1 MTTLTIISN
10 LNREV
15 KNPFADKISSNPKPV
30 LLNKTPAK
38 EKNYDHYRNADGSFK
53 TPNGQA
59 FYDSGHVDL
68 FNIDHQ
74 LKVKSLKSTAL
85 KSTFIVSILFISAI
99 IISVL

>member
-15 KNPFADKISSNPKPV
+15 KNPFADKISPNSQPIFTE
-30 LLNKTPAK
+30 KTPAK

-59 FYDSGHVDL
+59 FYDSGHVNL
-68 FNIDHQ
+68 FDIDHQ
-74 LKVKSLKSTAL
+74 LKVKSLKSKAI
-85 KSTFIVSILFISAI
+85 KSTFIVGILFISAI
-99 IISVL
+99 IISTF